1 MKTIRFKFLVFSLL
15 LSTIPLTIL
24 GFISFRDSSHILQE
38 TTYQRLSQMI
48 QDFQRDI
55 DNHLLTR
62 LSAVR
67 FLSESSALAAFSR
80 LRMEKRAF
88 DMEVYH
94 FQRLNGLKLDP
105 FPSVGDLVNF
115 GVGLSELGGKKI
127 LDFGLY
133 PSEEYVGL
141 DGIVRQHVYAGGSN
155 DQDFQ
160 EARLE
165 KLDRSQEIWFQE
177 AKKGNSY
184 ISNPHYRKLYVREYT
199 LAQVGFR
206 ERVIEKKLIV
216 LAVPHRVQKEL
227 RGVLMVT
234 TTPDM
239 LYRQVNELT
248 SNYGTSYIV
257 TNQGTILAHPNP
269 EKEDQKIETKLLT
282 LLMDS
287 GKERKTYRGQM
298 LICSSSSLT
307 GWILVLNVPK
317 EWVLQPIARLRF
329 KPFIILGV
337 TVVVTSVLMIWIT
350 NRFVVNPL
358 QVLSRESEI
367 IAGGK
372 YSHRLKIYTGDEIE
386 RLALVLNTLAEKVQ
400 SHTENLEMLVWQRTE
415 ELQKKN
421 RQLEEA
427 LEQLKITQD
436 QLIQSEKMGS
446 LGQMLSGVAHEINNP
461 LAIIKMFTELLM
473 MDLASDKDKVE
484 ILKKMDQATDRAK
497 RIIQSLLTIARKHK
511 PEKRFIDVNQ
521 VLEGVLE
528 LRSYYLQVSNIEV
541 IKNLQPNLPQIL
553 ADFHQ
558 LQQVFL
564 NIILNA
570 EQAMQETRRRGR
582 LTIQSQLIGS
592 FQEPPLL
599 KTSALNTGEKL
610 LHPTP
615 PFIRV
620 SITDEGPGIPPE
632 NLKRIFDP
640 FFTTKDVGKG
650 TGLGLS
656 ISYTIIQEHEGKIYA
671 TSEWGRGTTFFV
683 ELPVKVEE
691 DKSRGTSPLPRNQL
705 SYSAS
710 LEKRV
715 LVVDDESTILEI
727 LSEILQK
734 LGYKVDA
741 SRTAATALENLNS
754 KLYDFII
761 TDIKMPHMGGQ
772 ELYQQVKQQ
781 DPKLANRIIFITGD
795 LLSEDTVKFIQE
807 TGNFC
812 LAKPFSVEELQRI
825 LHQLSQIT

>member
-1 MKTIRFKFLVFSLL
+1 
-15 LSTIPLTIL
+15 
-24 GFISFRDSSHILQE
+24 
-38 TTYQRLSQMI
+38 
-48 QDFQRDI
+48 
-55 DNHLLTR
+55 
-62 LSAVR
+62 
-67 FLSESSALAAFSR
+67 
-80 LRMEKRAF
+80 
-88 DMEVYH
+88 
-94 FQRLNGLKLDP
+94 
-105 FPSVGDLVNF
+105 
-115 GVGLSELGGKKI
+115 
-127 LDFGLY
+127 
-133 PSEEYVGL
+133 
-141 DGIVRQHVYAGGSN
+141 
-155 DQDFQ
+155 
-160 EARLE
+160 
-165 KLDRSQEIWFQE
+165 
-177 AKKGNSY
+177 
-184 ISNPHYRKLYVREYT
+184 
-199 LAQVGFR
+199 
-206 ERVIEKKLIV
+206 
-216 LAVPHRVQKEL
+216 
-227 RGVLMVT
+227 
-234 TTPDM
+234 
-239 LYRQVNELT
+239 
-248 SNYGTSYIV
+248 
-257 TNQGTILAHPNP
+257 
-269 EKEDQKIETKLLT
+269 
-282 LLMDS
+282 
-287 GKERKTYRGQM
+287 
-298 LICSSSSLT
+298 
-307 GWILVLNVPK
+307 
-317 EWVLQPIARLRF
+317 
-329 KPFIILGV
+329 
-337 TVVVTSVLMIWIT
+337 
-350 NRFVVNPL
+350 
-358 QVLSRESEI
+358 
-367 IAGGK
+367 
-372 YSHRLKIYTGDEIE
+372 
-386 RLALVLNTLAEKVQ
+386 
-400 SHTENLEMLVWQRTE
+400 
-415 ELQKKN
+415 
-421 RQLEEA
+421 
-427 LEQLKITQD
+427 
-436 QLIQSEKMGS
+436 MGS

-541 IKNLQPNLPQIL
+541 IKNLQPDLPQIL

-632 NLKRIFDP
+632 NLRRIFDP

-691 DKSRGTSPLPRNQL
+691 DKSRETSPLPRNQL

-741 SRTAATALENLNS
+741 SRTVATALENLNS

-761 TDIKMPHMGGQ
+761 TDIKMPQMGGQ

-781 DPKLANRIIFITGD
+781 DPKLAKRIIFITGD
-795 LLSEDTVKFIQE
+795 LLSEDTLKFIQE
-807 TGNFC
+807 TGNLC